1 MRGQL
6 SSMVITITTG
16 VVVGVIVFIIGQILT
31 SIWLTPLQQY
41 KELKKEVVYKLSYY
55 ANLYSNVIDLA
66 DYSDSDKFVEEFKL
80 ASDELRKLS
89 CSLKGFAETISWFR
103 IGIPN
108 QETINDSADLIML
121 LSNSFFTPYN
131 TGESH
136 EQNRENYYI
145 ANEIFKKLKCYY
157 KK

>member
-1 MRGQL
+1 MKEQL
-6 SSMVITITTG
+6 IATMLT
-16 VVVGVIVFIIGQILT
+16 VVSGVIVGVLVFIVGQILT
-31 SIWLTPLQQY
+31 SIWLKPLQQY
-41 KELKKEVVYKLSYY
+41 KDLKKETVYKLTYY

>member
-1 MRGQL
+1 MIDGIV
-6 SSMVITITTG
+6 SIIVTVISG
-16 VVVGVIVFIIGQILT
+16 VLVFIIGQILT

-55 ANLYSNVIDLA
+55 ANLYSNAIVLA

-108 QETINDSADLIML
+108 QKTINDSADLIMK

-131 TGESH
+131 TGESY
-136 EQNRENYYI
+136 EQNRKNYYI
-145 ANEIFKKLKCYY
+145 ANEIFNKLKCYY

>member
-1 MRGQL
+1 MIDGIV
-6 SSMVITITTG
+6 SIIVTVISG
-16 VVVGVIVFIIGQILT
+16 VLVFIIGQILT
-31 SIWLTPLQQY
+31 SIWLTPLRQY

-108 QETINDSADLIML
+108 QKTINDAADLIML

-131 TGESH
+131 TGENH
-136 EQNRENYYI
+136 RQNRENYCT
-145 ANEIFKKLKCYY
+145 AKEIFKKLKCYY

>member
-1 MRGQL
+1 MIDGIV
-6 SSMVITITTG
+6 SIIVTVISG
-16 VVVGVIVFIIGQILT
+16 VLIFIIGQILT
-31 SIWLTPLQQY
+31 NIWLTPLRQY

-55 ANLYSNVIDLA
+55 AILYSNVIDLA

-108 QETINDSADLIML
+108 QKTINDSADLIML
-121 LSNSFFTPYN
+121 LSNAFFTPYN
-131 TGESH
+131 TDESH

>member
-1 MRGQL
+1 MNEQL
-6 SSMVITITTG
+6 SAMFITITSG
-16 VVVGVIVFIIGQILT
+16 IVVGVIVFIVGQILT
-31 SIWLTPLQQY
+31 SIWLTPLKQY

-66 DYSDSDKFVEEFKL
+66 DYSDSDEYVEEFKL
-80 ASDELRKLS
+80 ASDDLRKTS
-89 CSLKGFAETISWFR
+89 CSLKGFAETVSWFR

-108 QETINDSADLIML
+108 QKTINEAAYLIMM

-131 TGESH
+131 TSEKH
-136 EQNRENYYI
+136 KQNLENNYTV
-145 ANEIFKKLKCYY
+145 NEIFKKLKCYY

>member
-1 MRGQL
+1 MIDGIV
-6 SSMVITITTG
+6 SIIVTVISG
-16 VVVGVIVFIIGQILT
+16 VLVFIIGQILT
-31 SIWLTPLQQY
+31 NIWLTPLRQY
-41 KELKKEVVYKLSYY
+41 KELKKNIVFKLTYY
-55 ANLYSNVIDLA
+55 ANQYSNTMDLA
-66 DYSDSDKFVEEFKL
+66 KCSEIDERVEKYKDG
-80 ASDELRKLS
+80 SDELRMLS
-89 CSLKGFAETISWFR
+89 CSLKGFAETLYWFR
-103 IGIPN
+103 IGIPSPKVLN
-108 QETINDSADLIML
+108 EVADLIMG

>member
-1 MRGQL
+1 MKEQL
-6 SSMVITITTG
+6 IATMLT
-16 VVVGVIVFIIGQILT
+16 VVSGVIVGVLVFIVGQILT
-31 SIWLTPLQQY
+31 SIWLKPLQQY
-41 KELKKEVVYKLSYY
+41 KDLKKETVYKLTYY
-55 ANLYSNVIDLA
+55 ANLYSNVIDLS

-108 QETINDSADLIML
+108 QKTINDSADLIML

>member
-1 MRGQL
+1 MKEQL
-6 SSMVITITTG
+6 IATMLT
-16 VVVGVIVFIIGQILT
+16 VVSGVIVGVLVFIVGQILT
-31 SIWLTPLQQY
+31 SIWLKPLQQY
-41 KELKKEVVYKLSYY
+41 KDLKKETVYKLTYY

-66 DYSDSDKFVEEFKL
+66 DFSDDDNYANEFKV
-80 ASDELRKLS
+80 ASDEMRKLS

>member
-1 MRGQL
+1 MIDGIV
-6 SSMVITITTG
+6 SIIVTVISG
-16 VVVGVIVFIIGQILT
+16 VLVFIIGQILIN
-31 SIWLTPLQQY
+31 IWLTPLRQY

-55 ANLYSNVIDLA
+55 ANLYSNVIDLS

-108 QETINDSADLIML
+108 QKTINDSADLIML

>member
-1 MRGQL
+1 MIDGIV
-6 SSMVITITTG
+6 SIIVTVISG
-16 VVVGVIVFIIGQILT
+16 VLVFIIGQILT
-31 SIWLTPLQQY
+31 NIWLTPLRQY
-41 KELKKEVVYKLSYY
+41 KELKKIIVFKLTYY
-55 ANLYSNVIDLA
+55 ANQYSNTMDLA
-66 DYSDSDKFVEEFKL
+66 KCSKIDERVEKYKDG
-80 ASDELRKLS
+80 SDELRMLS
-89 CSLKGFAETISWFR
+89 CSLKGFAETLYWFR
-103 IGIPN
+103 IGIPSPKVLN
-108 QETINDSADLIML
+108 EVTDLIMG

>member
-1 MRGQL
+1 MIDGIV
-6 SSMVITITTG
+6 SIIVTVISG
-16 VVVGVIVFIIGQILT
+16 VLVFIIGQILT
-31 SIWLTPLQQY
+31 NIWLTLLRQY

-103 IGIPN
+103 IGIPSSKVLN
-108 QETINDSADLIML
+108 EVADLIMG

>member
-1 MRGQL
+1 MIDGIV
-6 SSMVITITTG
+6 SIIVTVISG
-16 VVVGVIVFIIGQILT
+16 VLVFIIGQILT
-31 SIWLTPLQQY
+31 NIWLTPLRQY
-41 KELKKEVVYKLSYY
+41 KELKKNIVFKLTYY
-55 ANLYSNVIDLA
+55 ANQYSNTMDLA
-66 DYSDSDKFVEEFKL
+66 KCSKIDERVEKYKDG
-80 ASDELRKLS
+80 SDELRMLS
-89 CSLKGFAETISWFR
+89 CSLKGFAETLYWFR
-103 IGIPN
+103 IGIPSPKVLN
-108 QETINDSADLIML
+108 EVADLIMG

>member
-1 MRGQL
+1 MIDGIV
-6 SSMVITITTG
+6 SIIVTVISG
-16 VVVGVIVFIIGQILT
+16 VLVFIIGQILT
-31 SIWLTPLQQY
+31 NIWLTPLRQY
-41 KELKKEVVYKLSYY
+41 KELKKEVVYKLPYY

-103 IGIPN
+103 IGIPSPKVLN
-108 QETINDSADLIML
+108 EVADLIMG

>member
-1 MRGQL
+1 M
-6 SSMVITITTG
+6 
-16 VVVGVIVFIIGQILT
+16 
-31 SIWLTPLQQY
+31 
-41 KELKKEVVYKLSYY
+41 VYKLSYY
-55 ANLYSNVIDLA
+55 ANLYSNAIDLA

-108 QETINDSADLIML
+108 QKTINDSADLIMK

-131 TGESH
+131 TGESY
-136 EQNRENYYI
+136 EQNRKNYYI